1 MRILTVSHNL
11 SLLLLRND
19 SLAIAGHTVVSP
31 RRTEDVPLLLLQQP
45 IDAVVIGHSIGPAE
59 RHPLIKAIRSL
70 KPKLPIFYVYTR
82 PDAGHEPLADK
93 SLDVTGGSGAL
104 VSALDQLQEKKV
116 A

>member
-45 IDAVVIGHSIGPAE
+45 IEAVVIGHSLGPAE
-59 RHPLIKAIRSL
+59 RQPLIKAIRSL
-70 KPKLPIFYVYTR
+70 KPDMPVIFVYTR
-82 PDAGHEPLADK
+82 PDPGKEPLADEC
-93 SLDVTGGSGAL
+93 LDVTEGSGAL
-104 VSALDQLQEKKV
+104 VNSLDQLQMKK
-116 A
+116 AA